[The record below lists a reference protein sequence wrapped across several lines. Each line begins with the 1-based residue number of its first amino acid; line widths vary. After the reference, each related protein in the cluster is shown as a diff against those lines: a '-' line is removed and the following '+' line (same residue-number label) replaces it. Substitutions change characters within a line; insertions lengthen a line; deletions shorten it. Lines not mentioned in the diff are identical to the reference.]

1 VHGDFEGGKHL
12 DYYWM
17 RGGRLLHLIHLPG
30 KLEAD
35 TQSAESESTLV

>member
-1 VHGDFEGGKHL
+1 MHGDSEDGKNL

-35 TQSAESESTLV
+35 TQSVERESTLV

>member
-1 VHGDFEGGKHL
+1 MHGEFEDGKTL

-17 RGGRLLHLIHLPG
+17 RHGRLLHLIHLPG

-35 TQSAESESTLV
+35 TQNVEREATLV